1 MLLKIRHV
9 SEYTYD
15 IPVPYALQRIRLTP
29 QSSASQK
36 VHDWQVDYHGATR
49 EVLFRDGFGNLT
61 ELVRSERNAHDVT
74 ITVGGTVETFDN
86 SGVEGEDFGP
96 TPLWTWLRQT
106 PLTKP
111 GASMLAVSQGFD
123 LSGARLELLH
133 ALLDQV
139 HERIRFVVGATDV
152 TTNAEAALNAGEGV
166 CQDHAHVFAGVCRQL
181 GIPARYVSGYLLLDG
196 TTDQAA
202 SHAWAD
208 AFVDGIGWV
217 GFDAANGVS
226 PDGRYVRLATGLDYR
241 DAAPVSGIRH
251 GFGSE
256 SLAVSINVE
265 Q

>member
-1 MLLKIRHV
+1 MLLKIHHE
-9 SEYTYD
+9 SKYTYD
-15 IPVPYALQRIRLTP
+15 EPVPYALQRIRLTP
-29 QSSASQK
+29 QSSSSQK
-36 VHDWQVDYHGATR
+36 VHEWKVDYHGAAR
-49 EVLFRDGFGNLT
+49 EVLFRDGFGNIT

-86 SGVEGEDFGP
+86 AGVEGEDYGP

-106 PLTKP
+106 PLTTP
-111 GASMLAVSQGFD
+111 GPQMLKLSQTFD
-123 LSGARLELLH
+123 INSPRLELLH

-139 HERIRFVVGATDV
+139 HASIRFVVGATDV
-152 TTNAEAALNAGEGV
+152 TTNAEVALNAAEGV
-166 CQDHAHVFAGVCRQL
+166 CQDHSHVFIGVCRQL
-181 GIPARYVSGYLLLDG
+181 GIPARYVSGYLAIDG

-208 AFVDGIGWV
+208 AFVEGIGWV